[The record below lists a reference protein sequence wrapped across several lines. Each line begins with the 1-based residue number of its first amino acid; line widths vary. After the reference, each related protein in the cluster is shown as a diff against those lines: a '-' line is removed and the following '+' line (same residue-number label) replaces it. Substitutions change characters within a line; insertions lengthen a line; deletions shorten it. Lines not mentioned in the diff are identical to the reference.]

1 MPQPAREALEELQ
14 SLVSEHKWWRNGFR
28 VNLDREESHRRR
40 DRNGREWLKYP
51 FAPRSNTIR
60 EGPILEC
67 VQQQLGPH
75 INAVCLNKKKRRVP
89 ANDEAHRREERRS
102 ELGVS
107 LGGL

>member
-1 MPQPAREALEELQ
+1 MPAREALEELQ

-28 VNLDREESHRRR
+28 TNLDTEESHRRR
-40 DRNGREWLKYP
+40 DRSGREWLKYP

-75 INAVCLNKKKRRVP
+75 INAVCLP
-89 ANDEAHRREERRS
+89 LHGASHRREERRS
-102 ELGVS
+102 ELGVP